1 MYPINPQVIAMVQE
15 ELEKEV
21 LALMQLLEDA
31 ADRVD
36 LEKFKGHLTALS
48 GALKVLELPSATAF
62 MQAVS
67 ELADTPVQ
75 LASGSYEAK
84 AVYAA
89 LQSFSAY
96 LQQLANLKQ
105 DNLML
110 LLPEINELRAVAGKP
125 VMDER
130 DAVRDCTPENLPL
143 LNISL
148 RTEDERQVVASVRR
162 LFQQGLVHAF
172 RGVNRKA
179 AIKVMAHG
187 VHRLRKT
194 LTEPAERDYW
204 SLLFEILSAMH
215 RGTLGFEQ
223 SLLKTLMSVEKQLRV
238 MEENRDASAFYPLDI
253 QQRALA
259 FFALSGLQSD
269 GAKKLANKL
278 GVTSPGITSQEIA
291 ESRNSFTGDSDKP
304 LGVLLEAI
312 AEQVDQLRQQLDE
325 GMTSDADPAERCEE
339 LVAGLSLLG
348 ELCEQSHLKLA
359 SQRCQVHVAG
369 IESLQGGQLPMQLY
383 EQLADTMLYLDC
395 ILTELQSQAPSES
408 RITQVNT
415 RSLKQVVENNIV
427 EHAERRALQEAN
439 DHLLVVMQMTADYC
453 DGIAGDEV
461 AEPLLDNFKLILGPM
476 GMLELTRAENVA
488 RRCLEILNR
497 CVTSGG
503 TVTLASTMEVFADA
517 IVSLEYYLQNRRWNR
532 NFDDAVLSVAEEC
545 LLTLE
550 AA

>member
-31 ADRVD
+31 ADCVD

-67 ELADTPVQ
+67 ELADNPVQ

-89 LQSFSAY
+89 LQCFSAY

-110 LLPEINELRAVAGKP
+110 LLPEINELRTVAGKP

-143 LNISL
+143 LNVSL

-204 SLLFEILSAMH
+204 SLLFEIHSAMH

-238 MEENRDASAFYPLDI
+238 MEENRDVSAFYPLHV

-278 GVTSPGITSQEIA
+278 GVTSPGITSQEVA
-291 ESRNSFTGDSDKP
+291 ESRNGFTGDSGKP

-325 GMTSDADPAERCEE
+325 GMKSAADPAERCEV
-339 LVAGLSLLG
+339 LVAGLGLLG

-427 EHAERRALQEAN
+427 EHAERRALQEAS
-439 DHLLVVMQMTADYC
+439 DHLSVVMQMTADYC

-476 GMLELTRAENVA
+476 GMLELTRAESVA

-497 CVTSGG
+497 CVTSSG

>member
-15 ELEKEV
+15 ELEKEL

-31 ADRVD
+31 ADSVD
-36 LEKFKGHLTALS
+36 MEKFKGHLSALA

-62 MQAVS
+62 MQAIS

-75 LASGSYEAK
+75 LAPGSDEGK
-84 AVYAA
+84 AVYSA
-89 LQSFSAY
+89 LQCFSAY
-96 LQQLANLKQ
+96 LQQLARLKH
-105 DNLML
+105 DNLLL
-110 LLPEINELRAVAGKP
+110 LLPEINELRAVAGQP
-125 VMDER
+125 PMDER
-130 DAVRDCTPENLPL
+130 DAVRDCMPEHLAL
-143 LNISL
+143 LNASM
-148 RTEDERQVVASVRR
+148 RTDEERQVVASVRR

-172 RGVNRKA
+172 RGANRKA

-187 VHRLRKT
+187 VHRLRKE

-204 SLLFEILSAMH
+204 SLVFEILSAMH

-238 MEENRDASAFYPLDI
+238 MEENREVSGFYPLDI
-253 QQRALA
+253 QQRLLA

-269 GAKKLANKL
+269 GAQKLADKL
-278 GVTSPGITSQEIA
+278 GVTSPGITSQNIA
-291 ESRNSFTGDSDKP
+291 ESRDSFTGDSDKP
-304 LGVLLEAI
+304 LSVLLVAI
-312 AEQVDQLRQQLDE
+312 AEQVEQLRQLLDE
-325 GMTSDADPAERCEE
+325 GMVSEAGAMEGCDE
-339 LVAGLSLLG
+339 LAAGLRLLG

-383 EQLADTMLYLDC
+383 EQLADTLLYLDC
-395 ILTELQSQAPSES
+395 ILTELQSQALSES

-427 EHAERRALQEAN
+427 EHAERRVLQEAA
-439 DHLLVVMQMTADYC
+439 DHLSVVMQLTADYC

-488 RRCLEILNR
+488 QRCLEILNR

-503 TVTLASTMEVFADA
+503 SVTLASTMEVFADA

-532 NFDDAVLSVAEEC
+532 SFDDAVLSVAEEC